1 MRNDIRM
8 GRRLRFSA
16 KGSRATWYRKLLW
29 VADAAAVLELMRVE
43 IWRFCS
49 RSEETPTGAHCALV
63 ISSLRDIEDGTREAY
78 QLSYTNP
85 ILPLRLGWE
94 SIASGSSSRAKE
106 AGSGSCGGRPFPPTL
121 RQCNRCPVW
130 NGAIDAHTG

>member
-49 RSEETPTGAHCALV
+49 RSEETPTALPAGYF
-63 ISSLRDIEDGTREAY
+63 LPRDIEDGTRGAY

-130 NGAIDAHTG
+130 NWAIGARAG